1 MLESSS
7 MRKKTAKKHCL
18 TQSRQ
23 RIGKRERTSK
33 TSLFLMIM
41 FASAFSLVFIVR
53 TKEVS
58 KYNRMLDSSSS
69 QKKQQRIIAWH
80 REERGLERNFCP
92 AWASLCRWSEP
103 LLTWLWPEEE
113 HMNFSNLL
121 HTWVCQH
128 WYTDFSKLLHGFVEV
143 VLYISHWC
151 LCQWS
156 EPLLTWL
163 WEEEE
168 EADW

>member
-7 MRKKTAKKHCL
+7 MRKNSKEALFDTEQKEDWKKRKNKWNFFVLDDYVCFCIL
-18 TQSRQ
+18 PCFYCEDQ
-23 RIGKRERTSK
+23 RSVEIYQNVGQ
-33 TSLFLMIM
+33 FQ
-41 FASAFSLVFIVR
+41 FA
-53 TKEVS
+53 
-58 KYNRMLDSSSS
+58 
-69 QKKQQRIIAWH
+69 KKQQRIIAWH